1 MVTFDSFIKHIR
13 SFQEHKKDW
22 PEYVNSMRFRFN
34 KVKTGFPGIND
45 DHVDLVS
52 YSVLDIGDIFI
63 YDSNIYGLDSN
74 NTDAPMMLQILK
86 GEFLILGIGNESD
99 IDRDP
104 DRIKFRVGDTI
115 NFNLNKDYPIYRVN
129 VRPTK
134 EGGPGYYY
142 FYKAY
147 RDQRE

>member
-52 YSVLDIGDIFI
+52 YSVLDIG
-63 YDSNIYGLDSN
+63 LDSN
-74 NTDAPMMLQILK
+74 NTDAPMRLQILK
-86 GEFLILGIGNESD
+86 DEFLILGIGNESD

-115 NFNLNKDYPIYRVN
+115 DFNLNKDYPIYRVN